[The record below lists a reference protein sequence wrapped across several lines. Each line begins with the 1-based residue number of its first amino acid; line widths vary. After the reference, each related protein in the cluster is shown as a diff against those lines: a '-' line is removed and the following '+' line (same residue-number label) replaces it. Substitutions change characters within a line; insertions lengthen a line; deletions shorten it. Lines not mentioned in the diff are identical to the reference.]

1 MLSPAMAPGAAATLQ
16 SVPDLAVQSAHAPQ
30 VAASPAAAAQPSA
43 QSGAAAEPQHAFD
56 GAQLKTQGNVS
67 ELKISVQLPELGK
80 VEVRAVSTHETTTA
94 HITALRH
101 DTLPVLA
108 SERAGLEETLKSHDV
123 MLGSIGSQTQGQA
136 NGQQGQQRFNT
147 PAQAQDAGAPVAS
160 IEVIQTETVP
170 AGFLPDHVSI
180 SIRA

>member
-1 MLSPAMAPGAAATLQ
+1 LNGQP
-16 SVPDLAVQSAHAPQ
+16 AHAPQ
-30 VAASPAAAAQPSA
+30 VAASPDSAAQSSA
-43 QSGAAAEPQHAFD
+43 QSGTAVEPQHAFD
-56 GAQLKTQGNVS
+56 AAQLRTQGNVS
-67 ELKISVQLPELGK
+67 ELKVSVQLPELGK

-101 DTLPVLA
+101 DVLPVLA
-108 SERAGLEETLKSHDV
+108 SERAGLEESLKSHNV
-123 MLGSIGSQTQGQA
+123 MLGSIGSQTQGHA

-147 PAQAQDAGAPVAS
+147 PAQAQDAGAPEAS
-160 IEVIQTETVP
+160 IDAIPADTVL

>member
-1 MLSPAMAPGAAATLQ
+1 
-16 SVPDLAVQSAHAPQ
+16 V
-30 VAASPAAAAQPSA
+30 
-43 QSGAAAEPQHAFD
+43 AAEPQHAFD
-56 GAQLKTQGNVS
+56 AAQLRTHGNVS

-101 DTLPVLA
+101 DVLPALA

-123 MLGSIGSQTQGQA
+123 MLGSIGSQTQGQT

-147 PAQAQDAGAPVAS
+147 PAQAQDAAAPEAS
-160 IEVIQTETVP
+160 TEVIPAETVP
-170 AGFLPDHVSI
+170 AGLPDHVSI